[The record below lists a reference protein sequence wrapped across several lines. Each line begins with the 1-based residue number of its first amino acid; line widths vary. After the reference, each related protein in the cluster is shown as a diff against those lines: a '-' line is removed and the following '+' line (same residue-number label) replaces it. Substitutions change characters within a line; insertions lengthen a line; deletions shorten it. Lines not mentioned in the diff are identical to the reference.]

1 VTQRRWVGL
10 LALTAALTGC
20 GTVETAGSA
29 SPETT
34 TATPPPPASYVL
46 SPLVTPSPTT
56 PTTTLAPPPPTT
68 TVVAAPPSPPRPPTS
83 PPTAP
88 PPTAADPAGT
98 VGAFFAAIN
107 ARDYRRAW
115 DLGGRNLAASYEV
128 FAKGFANTAHVD
140 VIIAGSSG
148 TTVNAQLHAT
158 NSDGSKQ
165 NFNGSYTVVHG
176 VVTAGSQVPV
186 P

>member
-34 TATPPPPASYVL
+34 TATPP
-46 SPLVTPSPTT
+46 
-56 PTTTLAPPPPTT
+56 
-68 TVVAAPPSPPRPPTS
+68 
-83 PPTAP
+83 P

-140 VIIAGSSG
+140 LTIAGSSG

-165 NFNGSYTVVHG
+165 NFNGSYTVVNG
-176 VVTAGSQVPV
+176 IVTAGSQVPV

>member
-1 VTQRRWVGL
+1 M
-10 LALTAALTGC
+10 
-20 GTVETAGSA
+20 
-29 SPETT
+29 
-34 TATPPPPASYVL
+34 L

-68 TVVAAPPSPPRPPTS
+68 TVVAAPPSPPR

-140 VIIAGSSG
+140 LTIAGSSG

-165 NFNGSYTVVHG
+165 NFNGSYTVVNG
-176 VVTAGSQVPV
+176 IVTAGSQVPV

>member
-1 VTQRRWVGL
+1 M
-10 LALTAALTGC
+10 
-20 GTVETAGSA
+20 
-29 SPETT
+29 
-34 TATPPPPASYVL
+34 L

-56 PTTTLAPPPPTT
+56 PTLAPPPPTT

-140 VIIAGSSG
+140 VIIADSSG

>member
-1 VTQRRWVGL
+1 
-10 LALTAALTGC
+10 
-20 GTVETAGSA
+20 
-29 SPETT
+29 
-34 TATPPPPASYVL
+34 VL

-56 PTTTLAPPPPTT
+56 PTTTLALPPPTT

-83 PPTAP
+83 QPTAP
-88 PPTAADPAGT
+88 PPAAADPAGT
-98 VGAFFAAIN
+98 AIN

-140 VIIAGSSG
+140 LIIASSSG

-158 NSDGSKQ
+158 KSDGSKQ
-165 NFNGSYTVVHG
+165 NFNGSYTVVNG